1 VRIKMTRYTFKV
13 GNRDRG
19 AYVSDEALDI
29 QTSENVQE
37 LPEPI
42 KAVTPRMKRV
52 REAGFT
58 TFEAPAGEHSN
69 LEWYANVL
77 EDRECEVVNIDEDR
91 GIVSVI
97 A

>member
-1 VRIKMTRYTFKV
+1 MTRYTFKV
-13 GNRDRG
+13 GRRDRG
-19 AYVSDEALDI
+19 GYVSDEALDI
-29 QTSENVQE
+29 QTSKDVEK

-42 KAVTPRMKRV
+42 KNVTPSMKRV

-77 EDRECEVVNIDEDR
+77 EDRDCEVVNIDEDR